1 MGEYGPILS
10 AQKIIIMK
18 EALIELYQRDLQKLK
33 KEILLYQDESNM
45 WIVEGSITNS
55 AGNLCLHLI
64 GNLKA
69 FIGATLAQSGYI
81 RQREREF
88 SDKNVSRADMLV
100 AIDETIEVVTEG
112 LSQLSTAQMLQLS
125 FPIKI
130 WKKET
135 SMSYTLIHL
144 HSHLNYHL
152 GQINYHRRL
161 LDTQHL

>member
-1 MGEYGPILS
+1 
-10 AQKIIIMK
+10 MK